1 MTGFGFYAGVF
12 YPINSP
18 LLELPDDSHDRS
30 EYGSC
35 FAVVGNDDYSY
46 GLFYTT
52 SILLADSYL
61 KA

>member
-1 MTGFGFYAGVF
+1 MIGFGFYAGVF
-12 YPINSP
+12 YPPNSP
-18 LLELPDDSHDRS
+18 LLSLPDYRPD

-35 FAVVGNDDYSY
+35 FAVIGDERDYQ
-46 GLFYTT
+46 GLLYTT